1 MTRIPVV
8 GSSRIAAYAWEP
20 GPRPADEDGKVV
32 RGART
37 GLLQIEFPDGARWYY
52 FGVPESVFESWLMAR
67 SRGSFFNE
75 HIQWSYPHK
84 HANEVE
90 RVQSGG

>member
-20 GPRPADEDGKVV
+20 GARTEG

-37 GLLQIEFPDGARWYY
+37 GLLQIEFPNGARWYY
-52 FGVPESVFESWLMAR
+52 FGVPEMVFESWLMAR
-67 SRGSFFNE
+67 SKGSFFNE
-75 HIQWSYPHK
+75 NIQWSYPHK
-84 HANEVE
+84 PADEVE
-90 RVQSGG
+90 RVQSGS